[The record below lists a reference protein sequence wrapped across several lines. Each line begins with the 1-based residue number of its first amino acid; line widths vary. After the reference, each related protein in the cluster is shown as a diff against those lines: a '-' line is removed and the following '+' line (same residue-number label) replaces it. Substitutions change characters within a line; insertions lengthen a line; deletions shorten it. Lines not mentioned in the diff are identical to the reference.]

1 MHYSCRLL
9 YFAALVLFSVP
20 AFSAVTVEAVRV
32 GSAYT
37 GPSNQTLF
45 DATLKT
51 TSTTPG
57 VPAKYVSRPIAVS
70 AASAARLARGA
81 LGGPLGLAVTA
92 AMLAEGLLIDN
103 DTGEIVEE
111 DIVYPPSEYSSV
123 WRVDGG
129 AQGLK
134 YGIDPISACQGMTSS
149 GFGSCSGHYVTNM
162 TSSSGSCRAQCTRPP
177 PNGPTEYNWA
187 LSRVTNTGQ
196 ADRPG
201 LPASDA
207 QIADAVPDST
217 LRDLINDL
225 IQRRPSSIPTV
236 LPELASEM
244 DATRDAQEAAESHS
258 ADPGTNPAPTPEQQ
272 EIVDNQTTTEP
283 SFAAEWPNFCSWA
296 AIVCEFIDWMRAEP
310 ELPENPPIPLLD
322 IDIPDYD
329 SNLPSTVECP
339 APVVVTTQMW
349 GSFELSYQP
358 FCDLADYIRY
368 GVLGI
373 AYLFAAYIIIG
384 VRR

>member
-1 MHYSCRLL
+1 MHYARRLL

-32 GSAYT
+32 GSVYS
-37 GPSNQTLF
+37 GPSNQKLV

-51 TSTTPG
+51 ISGTPG

-92 AMLAEGLLIDN
+92 AMLAQGLIIDN
-103 DTGEIVEE
+103 DTGEILEPGITWEGDWVWTCSPCQSFGVTPQAACDTATGMCPGREVSGSDPNFNCRVER
-111 DIVYPPSEYSSV
+111 SV
-123 WRVDGG
+123 
-129 AQGLK
+129 A
-134 YGIDPISACQGMTSS
+134 
-149 GFGSCSGHYVTNM
+149 GSCSGNQFNNYGM
-162 TSSSGSCRAQCTRPP
+162 TRH
-177 PNGPTEYNWA
+177 N
-187 LSRVTNTGQ
+187 NTGQ
-196 ADRPG
+196 ADTPDA
-201 LPASDA
+201 PASDS
-207 QIADAVPDST
+207 QIAESIPDST

-225 IQRRPSSIPTV
+225 IQRRPSSIPTI

-258 ADPGTNPAPTPEQQ
+258 ADPETNPAPTPEQQ

-283 SFAAEWPNFCSWA
+283 TFAQEFPGFCSWA
-296 AIVCEFIDWMRAEP
+296 TVVCDFIDWMRAEP
-310 ELPENPPIPLLD
+310 ELPEHPPVPLLG

-329 SNLPSTVECP
+329 SNLPSTVQCP

-373 AYLFAAYIIIG
+373 AYLFAAYTIIG